1 MRSRY
6 VTVYIYQY
14 PSDANSTMSLRRMA
28 EIVSSESLIYKERFE
43 TSLTLNE
50 CLSYFIDNTKEYA
63 DLLGEVFCYRIV
75 VRDSDSRVSFISRF

>member
-1 MRSRY
+1 MHSRY
-6 VTVYIYQY
+6 VSVYIHQY

-28 EIVSSESLIYKERFE
+28 EIVSSETLIYQERFV

-50 CLSYFIDNTKEYA
+50 CLSYFIGNTKEYA
-63 DLLGEVFCYRIV
+63 DLLGESHTYRIV